1 MYGKQYEYYM
11 KVIKTTTGEIKKFII
26 TGSTITNE
34 TPNILEVI
42 SKLYILLTKKG
53 LNPLEWTI
61 LKIEK
66 INREANNQ
74 YLEDYNNDIDENII
88 TTAIVND
95 VINAKKLKIKNL
107 TNRGYIIKLEYFDDD
122 NSLALTLNSEH
133 TYYTRTGFTINVN
146 VYDKEC
152 YDVTNI
158 LINRVLN
165 GNEFNKIFVFNK
177 LLFNKPVYIKQ
188 SISQDEILISIVDEI
203 SEDDDTIEIKPQQC
217 KEVLNQNKI

>member
-34 TPNILEVI
+34 TPNILELI

-53 LNPLEWTI
+53 LNPLEWSI
-61 LKIEK
+61 VKIEK

-74 YLEDYNNDIDENII
+74 YSEDYNNDIDENII
-88 TTAIVND
+88 ITADAND
-95 VINAKKLKIKNL
+95 VINVKKLKIKNL
-107 TNRGYIIKLEYFDDD
+107 TNKGYIIKFEYLD
-122 NSLALTLNSEH
+122 NNNLVLTLNSKQS
-133 TYYTRTGFTINVN
+133 YYTRTGFTINVN
-146 VYDKEC
+146 VYANES

-165 GNEFNKIFVFNK
+165 GNEFNKIFVINK

-217 KEVLNQNKI
+217 KEVFNQNKI